1 MLKKITLAISL
12 YFLQSFFLIASLTA
26 NQEYIEIDSIVAIV
40 EKDIISKKQLDKA
53 LNQKKYNW
61 QKQGKD
67 LPDEQI
73 LIKKTLD
80 ELINKS
86 IIMQYANHSGIKISQ
101 EQLIGVIQN
110 IANKNKLSIDNL
122 KKNIES
128 NGGDFAIFKDQIYFE
143 LTVNQLKIREITSRL
158 IISEFEIDNF
168 LALKKK
174 IAPENYNLS
183 HILIEISDNPTQ
195 EETSNHTKKIN
206 EALKALNKKTFEE
219 V

>member
-1 MLKKITLAISL
+1 MLKKIIPTICL
-12 YFLQSFFLIASLTA
+12 YILQSFFLISSISA
-26 NQEYIEIDSIVAIV
+26 NQEYFEIDSIVAIV
-40 EKDIISKKQLDKA
+40 EKDTISKGQLNKA

-61 QKQGKD
+61 QKQGKP
-67 LPDEQI
+67 LPNEQI

-101 EQLIGVIQN
+101 EQLISVIQN
-110 IANKNKLSIDNL
+110 IANQNKLSIDNL

-128 NGGDFAIFKDQIYFE
+128 NGGNYSILKDQIYFE
-143 LTVNQLKIREITSRL
+143 LTLNQVKRREITSKL

-174 IAPENYNLS
+174 ITPENYNLS

-195 EETSNHTKKIN
+195 EETSNYKKK
-206 EALKALNKKTFEE
+206 LTRL
-219 V
+219 